1 MKFDFWKAIGVV
13 SGGPGTIQAN
23 SKKRKEEQ
31 YMTKIANPDII
42 STAKQELIDR
52 IKQAIDIQGVRR
64 ILEFQ
69 HNMEIGENIEV
80 SGGDVMVYNN
90 QLVYRMD
97 FEVLFSLSVLFDNEG
112 NYIPSEDTPDENIE
126 ELGREAEDII
136 QKM

>member
-1 MKFDFWKAIGVV
+1 
-13 SGGPGTIQAN
+13 
-23 SKKRKEEQ
+23 
-31 YMTKIANPDII
+31 MTKIANPDMI

-52 IKQAIDIQGVRR
+52 IKQAIDIEGVRR

-90 QLVYRMD
+90 KLVYRMD

-112 NYIPSEDTPDENIE
+112 NYIPPDDSPDENIE